1 MDGESDINV
10 GVILALGFCKVEGAC
25 EAKFDGERDSDG
37 PGVVDGDKDTLG
49 RSKILLTDGMLD
61 WVGLDATDGDGSS
74 ASV

>member
-10 GVILALGFCKVEGAC
+10 GVILALGFCEVEGAC

-49 RSKILLTDGMLD
+49 LTDGMLD
-61 WVGLDATDGDGSS
+61 WVGLDETDGDGSS
-74 ASV
+74 VSV